1 MLKKS
6 DITGFE
12 KEYLWVDQSTNSIY
26 QFFSDDTGIMVDEN
40 DNQKEIK
47 WEYIDEKN
55 AIKIALD
62 GQIFYYI
69 FKDKGINNLY
79 SVIFKSRDK
88 TNNTTL
94 SKVAK
99 QNEIKEIKESSNENT
114 ELAKEKF
121 QFSKLETSD
130 KVFMS
135 ALIIVTTIIL
145 TIVLKMAV
153 FFSGLSIITAFLL
166 ASLAS
171 LAIFVYLRD
180 IIYFFSK
187 KYKKEIEDII
197 FKK

>member
-26 QFFSDDTGIMVDEN
+26 QFFSDETGIMVDGN

-47 WEYIDEKN
+47 WEYVDDKN

-62 GQIFYYI
+62 GQIFYYV

-99 QNEIKEIKESSNENT
+99 QNEVKETKEESNENT

-135 ALIIVTTIIL
+135 ALIILTTIIL

-153 FFSGLSIITAFLL
+153 FFSGLSLITAFLL